1 MSNEDFQ
8 FFSWL
13 DESSSFSKAG
23 LLVHNRYRMLHHAPP
38 LSWSDKLAKQ
48 AEQVA
53 YDLAKKRTDSKRSE
67 ILMDTVGENVERL
80 FSVSYNCDGR
90 AAIEAVDR
98 WYKESSD
105 YSFAYHHLTEK
116 TNSFTQLVWKGTTT
130 FGMGCALRKGLLTND
145 VFVVALY
152 SPPGNV
158 KEEVG
163 TNVLRS
169 GELKQKDD
177 VYSNIF

>member
-1 MSNEDFQ
+1 
-8 FFSWL
+8 
-13 DESSSFSKAG
+13 
-23 LLVHNRYRMLHHAPP
+23 MLHHASP
-38 LSWSDKLAKQ
+38 LTWSAKLAQQ
-48 AEQVA
+48 AERVA
-53 YDLAKKRTDSKRSE
+53 YDLAKRRTDNSKRSE
-67 ILMDTVGENVERL
+67 INLDTVGENVEKL

-90 AAIEAVDR
+90 AAIEAINR
-98 WYKESSD
+98 WYKEGSD
-105 YSFAYHHLTEK
+105 YSFSYSHLSDK
-116 TNSFTQLVWKGTTT
+116 TNSFTQLIWKDTTV

-169 GELKQKDD
+169 GELKDKDD

>member
-1 MSNEDFQ
+1 M
-8 FFSWL
+8 
-13 DESSSFSKAG
+13 
-23 LLVHNRYRMLHHAPP
+23 HNRYRMLHHAPP

-98 WYKESSD
+98 WYKESND